1 MMATTDTVL
10 KEKLVDYTQD
20 AQAMEKN
27 VLQMLD
33 SMIANTEDD
42 PSLEMLRQHREETVQ
57 HEQRLTK
64 RLEAM
69 GRGTSG
75 RKQAQTLIAGM
86 LKGAVD
92 SVRGDKPGKNARD
105 GFVTEHAEIAA
116 YELLERL
123 AIRAGDTETAEVARQ
138 NRVDE
143 EAMAE
148 KIAASW
154 DHVLDLTLADAE

>member
-1 MMATTDTVL
+1 MSTVDSTL
-10 KEKLVDYTQD
+10 KAKLVDYTQD
-20 AQAMEKN
+20 AQAMEKS

-33 SMIANTEDD
+33 SMISSTDD
-42 PSLEMLRQHREETVQ
+42 EETLEMLREHREVTVQ
-57 HEQRLTK
+57 HEERLSS
-64 RLEAM
+64 RLDAM
-69 GRGTSG
+69 GEGTSG
-75 RKQAQTLIAGM
+75 RKQAQTM
-86 LKGAVD
+86 LGSLFKGAID

-123 AIRAGDTETAEVARQ
+123 ATRAGDSETAGVARL

-143 EAMAE
+143 EAMAD

-154 DHVLDLTLADAE
+154 DHVLDLTLAAE

>member
-1 MMATTDTVL
+1 MSTTDSTL
-10 KEKLVDYTQD
+10 AEKLVDYTQD

-33 SMIANTEDD
+33 SMIANTEDEET
-42 PSLEMLRQHREETVQ
+42 LVMLRDHREETVQ
-57 HEQRLTK
+57 HEARLSK

-69 GRGTSG
+69 GEGSSG
-75 RKQAQTLIAGM
+75 RKQAQTM
-86 LKGAVD
+86 LGGLVKGAVD

-123 AIRAGDTETAEVARQ
+123 ATRAGDSETAEVARL
-138 NRVDE
+138 NRADE
-143 EAMAE
+143 EAMAG
-148 KIAASW
+148 KIGASW